1 MGFRGGLKVFWFN
14 KSKKLTF
21 LKLKCYY
28 VKLTNYDLKVKHE
41 NKRIQK
47 SNPKPGVHHADDH

>member
-21 LKLKCYY
+21 FKLKCYY